1 MTVNPTVRNV
11 LIVVVIAAVVAFA
24 PGGGTTAAV
33 LVQAISLAFLGA
45 VGWVASVIY
54 RQHRTAIYSLGES
67 RRASL
72 YAAAAVL
79 TITLTATKR
88 LWASSLG
95 GVAWLVLVGGA
106 VYAGFSLI
114 WAARRS

>member
-24 PGGGTTAAV
+24 PGGGTSAGVVIQAV
-33 LVQAISLAFLGA
+33 YLAFLGA
-45 VGWVASVIY
+45 VVWLGSVMY
-54 RQHRTAIYSLGES
+54 RQHRTAIYSLGEG
-67 RRASL
+67 RRATL

-79 TITLTATKR
+79 TITLIATKR

-106 VYAGFSLI
+106 LYAAFSLI
-114 WAARRS
+114 WAARRG